1 MVLDETSSQGGE
13 RRDMVFTGREHAEH
27 TRTTVGKLPQ
37 RGGCLLGTEGGQWL
51 CLRPCRYLFA
61 TRATE
66 ARPCWERSRIV
77 CAGVALRSAESSR
90 FGCGQADRDKT

>member
-1 MVLDETSSQGGE
+1 MA
-13 RRDMVFTGREHAEH
+13 FTRREHAER
-27 TRTTVGKLPQ
+27 TRTTAGELSR

-51 CLRPCRYLFA
+51 CLRRCRYLFA

-77 CAGVALRSAESSR
+77 CVGVALRSAESSK
-90 FGCGQADRDKT
+90 FGCVQANRDET

>member
-13 RRDMVFTGREHAEH
+13 RRDMVFTGREHAER
-27 TRTTVGKLPQ
+27 TRATAGELSR
-37 RGGCLLGTEGGQWL
+37 RGGCLLGTGSGRRL
-51 CLRPCRYLFA
+51 CLRPRRYLFS

-66 ARPCWERSRIV
+66 ARPCRERPRIV

-90 FGCGQADRDKT
+90 FGYGQADRDKT

>member
-1 MVLDETSSQGGE
+1 MVLT
-13 RRDMVFTGREHAEH
+13 RREHVER
-27 TRTTVGKLPQ
+27 TRTTAGEPPQ

-51 CLRPCRYLFA
+51 CLRLRRYLFS

-77 CAGVALRSAESSR
+77 CVGVALRPAESSR
-90 FGCGQADRDKT
+90 FGCAQANRDET

>member
-1 MVLDETSSQGGE
+1 MVLDETSSQRGE
-13 RRDMVFTGREHAEH
+13 RCDMAFTRREHAER
-27 TRTTVGKLPQ
+27 TRTTAGELSR

-51 CLRPCRYLFA
+51 CLRRCRYLFA

-77 CAGVALRSAESSR
+77 CVGVALRPAESSK
-90 FGCGQADRDKT
+90 FGCVQANRDET